1 MLAAY
6 GRAGRRAGRRVSGFG
21 GRVRD
26 RLGWVAVLAVGC
38 LLAAGISAC
47 GASTPAPLGLGAA
60 HPCRSAD
67 IGDIAT
73 DPPGVVPNV
82 PVEIRFSCATLSVPL
97 DHGLLSGPPTQG
109 RLALRVAMADN
120 VDAPRGVLFWLVGGP
135 GEPGVPLA
143 ADIASG
149 FDPAV
154 LRDYRLVFLSAR
166 GTGDGA
172 LRCPELQQA
181 VGGSDLAVPPPG
193 AVTACARDLGAD
205 RRFYSTASTVA
216 DLDALRAALGVPTV
230 SLDGASYGTFVAER
244 YAMTYPDRVAR
255 LVLDSVVPHDGLD
268 PMELDAFVRT
278 ADVLRMVCRE
288 TGCGTDPAQDLS
300 TVVRVRRDGP
310 ALLDTL
316 SDLSSGRP
324 DLAGVPAALHD
335 AVEGDYTALDR
346 MVAATIKGSRATAD
360 ELSAGLHAATTC
372 QDMVGP
378 WGGAASPAAGRA
390 AATAAAVAAVADTA
404 FFPFDRATATDNGQ
418 VAVCQQWPATPVVP
432 FAAGRD
438 LPPVPVLVLAGDH
451 DLNTP
456 LAWGE
461 QELARAPR
469 GRLVVV
475 PGAGHVTQ
483 DHANGAGGR
492 EAVRQFLL
500 EP

>member
-1 MLAAY
+1 MA
-6 GRAGRRAGRRVSGFG
+6 
-21 GRVRD
+21 D
-26 RLGWVAVLAVGC
+26 RLGWVAVLAAGC
-38 LLAAGISAC
+38 LVAAGITAC
-47 GASTPAPLGLGAA
+47 GGSTAAPLGLGAA
-60 HPCRSAD
+60 RPCRSAD
-67 IGDIAT
+67 IGEIAP

-82 PVEIRFSCATLSVPL
+82 PVDVRFSCATLTVPL
-97 DHGLLSGPPTQG
+97 DHGLLPGPPAEG
-109 RLALRVAMADN
+109 RLALRVAMTDN
-120 VDAPRGVLFWLVGGP
+120 ADAPRGVLVWLVGGP

-154 LRDYRLVFLSAR
+154 LRDYRLVFLSGR

-193 AVTACARDLGAD
+193 AVAACARDLGAD

-216 DLDALRAALGVPTV
+216 DLDALRAALGVATV

-244 YAMTYPDRVAR
+244 YALAYPDRVAR

-268 PMELDAFVRT
+268 PMDLDAFAGT
-278 ADVLRMVCRE
+278 ARVLRTVCRE
-288 TGCGTDPAQDLS
+288 TGCATDPARDLADA
-300 TVVRVRRDGP
+300 VRARHDGP

-324 DLAGVPAALHD
+324 DLAGVPAALHA
-335 AVEGDYTALDR
+335 AVQDDYTQLDR
-346 MVAATIKGSRATAD
+346 MVAATIKGSAASAD

-378 WGGAASPAAGRA
+378 WGSAASPVAGRA
-390 AATAAAVAAVADTA
+390 GATEAAVAALSDPA

-438 LPPVPVLVLAGDH
+438 LPAVPVLVLAGDH

-456 LAWGE
+456 LAWGQ

-475 PGAGHVTQ
+475 PGAGHITQ
-483 DHANGAGGR
+483 DHTNGPGGR
-492 EAVRQFLL
+492 EAVRQFLSGS
-500 EP
+500 